1 MFATFTLLGYLMLQI
16 RLLSGPFIML
26 LPLPLCILYFWRYC
40 EGKFRAKT
48 QSLSLDFAKGIDL
61 RNCELKAQGKPIP
74 HDRFTP
80 KTFRQPELWE
90 PALYPEPYRRLR
102 TADEEAAVVAGGGR
116 ARRGS
121 LSINPLESVDDVQ
134 ENDEELKEYFEGV
147 VQKMADKAVLP
158 PSLINHVNRELEDL
172 LKPSTT
178 EEKPKKR
185 PTLNPNYTMNIN
197 LDFDKILPNLQATE
211 QPEHQGQ
218 GQAQQQLEEHAVKTV
233 KSFEKLEILVKEET
247 NDDDDQNNTRDHF
260 ATNTIPFRQI

>member
-1 MFATFTLLGYLMLQI
+1 
-16 RLLSGPFIML
+16 ML
-26 LPLPLCILYFWRYC
+26 LPLPLFLLYFWRYC

-74 HDRFTP
+74 HDKFTP

-102 TADEEAAVVAGGGR
+102 TTDEEAAVVSGGGR

-121 LSINPLESVDDVQ
+121 LSINPLESVDDVK

-158 PSLINHVNRELEDL
+158 PSLINHVNQELEDL
-172 LKPSTT
+172 LKPSTA

-197 LDFDKILPNLQATE
+197 LDFDRILPSWQTTE
-211 QPEHQGQ
+211 HPENQVQQQPEEQ
-218 GQAQQQLEEHAVKTV
+218 AVKSV
-233 KSFEKLEILVKEET
+233 KSFESLEILVKEET
-247 NDDDDQNNTRDHF
+247 NDDQSNVEDFT
-260 ATNTIPFRQI
+260 TNTIPFKQI